1 MIGTHVVDGASW
13 IWLVPA
19 CVDVAAGC
27 DWVPKCVVM
36 AFRCDWYPPVWCC
49 QLDVVGAHVY
59 GGGSWKWLVSTCVAV
74 AVGCGWVPKC
84 VVIAIVCD
92 WYPLVWW
99 CQLDVVCNRVCGSG
113 SWVWL
118 GAHACGGDS

>member
-1 MIGTHVVDGASW
+1 MW
-13 IWLVPA
+13 
-19 CVDVAAGC
+19 
-27 DWVPKCVVM
+27 
-36 AFRCDWYPPVWCC
+36 
-49 QLDVVGAHVY
+49 QLDVISAHLFGVGSWMGLADHGVRRWPLDVVGCPRVCRWHLNVVGAHVY
-59 GGGSWKWLVSTCVAV
+59 GGVSWKWLVSTCVAV

-84 VVIAIVCD
+84 VVMAIVYD